1 MIASWKTHT
10 WDIKL
15 IKKKIISEN
24 SFSFLLYTKKG
35 RSSIYIVQK
44 NVKIINICACFFD
57 FLTGQ
62 TILMTVL
69 SIQHGNCWTTNMTNN
84 KIIVKKSY
92 ENLLE
97 LNYSLYS
104 CNINFCLILDFFFIT
119 NKILQKII
127 FRLLKQ
133 TIDAK
138 FVEGYMV
145 M

>member
-15 IKKKIISEN
+15 IKKKSSLKIVLV
-24 SFSFLLYTKKG
+24 FCFTQKKG

-57 FLTGQ
+57 WS
-62 TILMTVL
+62 TILMTIL

-104 CNINFCLILDFFFIT
+104 CNINNFCLILDFFFIT
-119 NKILQKII
+119 KKILQKII

>member
-15 IKKKIISEN
+15 IKKKSSLKIVLVFCFTQKKEEVPYI
-24 SFSFLLYTKKG
+24 LYKKMLK
-35 RSSIYIVQK
+35 SLIYVH
-44 NVKIINICACFFD
+44 V

-104 CNINFCLILDFFFIT
+104 CNINNFCLILDFFFIT
-119 NKILQKII
+119 KKILQKII

>member
-1 MIASWKTHT
+1 MLKS
-10 WDIKL
+10 L
-15 IKKKIISEN
+15 I
-24 SFSFLLYTKKG
+24 Y
-35 RSSIYIVQK
+35 VH
-44 NVKIINICACFFD
+44 V

-62 TILMTVL
+62 TILM

-104 CNINFCLILDFFFIT
+104 CNINNFCLILDFFFIT
-119 NKILQKII
+119 KKILQKII